1 MKTKLRG
8 YVEVIQDDNDELTM
22 GDDIFQL
29 GELVYPYRVALSNNL
44 EKNLNFHIVKNIF
57 VDVDIEVLNNILRSS
72 KHT

>member
-1 MKTKLRG
+1 
-8 YVEVIQDDNDELTM
+8 M

-29 GELVYPYRVALSNNL
+29 GKLVYPYRVALSNNL